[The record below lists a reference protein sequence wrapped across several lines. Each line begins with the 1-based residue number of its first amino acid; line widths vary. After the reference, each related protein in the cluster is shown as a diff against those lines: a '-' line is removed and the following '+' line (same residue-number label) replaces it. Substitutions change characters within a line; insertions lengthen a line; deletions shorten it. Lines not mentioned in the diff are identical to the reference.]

1 MIPLESENE
10 AVLRLTQ
17 GEIICLPKC
26 EKSMKEPTIVK
37 CHKSGQEFCCEK
49 CKQEADLAFDRML
62 LPLRAQLDE
71 IEDLWRDIHFPPE
84 TATITLV
91 YRLLAM
97 KRLDPQVNEYL
108 ESLGQGCEVGKI
120 FIEIFVNFH

>member
-1 MIPLESENE
+1 MKFGTHIFIYAIEVCSHFRSFHSDFC
-10 AVLRLTQ
+10 VLKNW
-17 GEIICLPKC
+17 I
-26 EKSMKEPTIVK
+26 
-37 CHKSGQEFCCEK
+37 CCEK